1 MHYGGS
7 LDECRKFREPYMTLK
22 KSGEEIPANK
32 KLSSLDIKILKESYA
47 PPRKSSLTELKWSL

>member
-7 LDECRKFREPYMTLK
+7 LEDCRKFREPYMTLK
-22 KSGEEIPANK
+22 NGEEIPANK

-47 PPRKSSLTELKWSL
+47 PPRKSSLTELK

>member
-7 LDECRKFREPYMTLK
+7 RVECRKFGEPYMTLK
-22 KSGEEIPANK
+22 NGDEIPENK

-47 PPRKSSLTELKWSL
+47 PPRKSSLTELK

>member
-22 KSGEEIPANK
+22 KSGDEIPENK
-32 KLSSLDIKILKESYA
+32 KLSSLDIKALKKSYA
-47 PPRKSSLTELKWSL
+47 PPRK

>member
-7 LDECRKFREPYMTLK
+7 RDECIRKFREPYMTLK
-22 KSGEEIPANK
+22 NGDEIPANK

-47 PPRKSSLTELKWSL
+47 PPRKSSLTELK